1 MEEKD
6 DNIIEAEKWFFM
18 EIKRPIA
25 KRWTRKAK
33 IRRIW
38 KKPENG

>member
-1 MEEKD
+1 MKP
-6 DNIIEAEKWFFM
+6 FSM
-18 EIKRPIA
+18 EIKWTIA

-33 IRRIW
+33 IGRIW

>member
-1 MEEKD
+1 MK
-6 DNIIEAEKWFFM
+6 NPFRM
-18 EIKRPIA
+18 EIKWTMA

-33 IRRIW
+33 IGRIW